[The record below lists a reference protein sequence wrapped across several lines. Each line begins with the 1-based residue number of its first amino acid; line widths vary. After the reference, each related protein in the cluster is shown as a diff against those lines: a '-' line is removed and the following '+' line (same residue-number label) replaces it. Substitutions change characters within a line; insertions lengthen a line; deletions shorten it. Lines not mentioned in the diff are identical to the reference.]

1 MRLHVRAF
9 PNSCLLCGGKMQSIG
24 MSRRCFGCTRILL
37 ITAALFV
44 EMMALAGHAGA
55 QEPPVTPKPGTTP
68 KSPATD
74 EHAGTSTFLHEL
86 AQEAEQKNPQI
97 AASFHAW
104 QASRKVP
111 KQVSALPETQLSVQQ
126 FSVGSP
132 RPFAGY
138 GNSDFAYIGFGASQD
153 IHFPGKRQL
162 RASVAE
168 HQAASME
175 AQTDS
180 MRRTVVGN
188 LKMVY
193 FRLAYIQQT
202 LGVLQ
207 RSNELLSQVQEATEA
222 RYRVGQGN
230 QQDVLKA
237 QLQHTKILQE
247 VAHHHQEEGLLEAQI
262 KQLLGRPQESP
273 DIGAETLTVR
283 RLPYSAAELLQK
295 AREQNPDVHS
305 KQASM
310 RQQETQVELAR
321 KNFRPD
327 FNVQYNYEH
336 TGSQTRDYYMATY
349 GIRLP
354 NRGRQKAELAE
365 AQENQERARKELDAE
380 TQRVLSEVQQQYVRA
395 KTSEERLKS
404 YSDGL
409 VPQSE
414 ATFQSALSAY
424 QSNKQDFESLLSSFL
439 DVLNLDLEYRNELV
453 DHESALAELERM
465 TGVDLP

>member
-1 MRLHVRAF
+1 
-9 PNSCLLCGGKMQSIG
+9 MQSIYL
-24 MSRRCFGCTRILL
+24 SRSVFGSTRISF

-44 EMMALAGHAGA
+44 GTLALAGNVGA
-55 QEPPVTPKPGTTP
+55 QEPTSSQRPVPE
-68 KSPATD
+68 SPAMA
-74 EHAGTSTFLHEL
+74 EHNAAPTSLREL
-86 AQEAEQKNPQI
+86 IQEAEQKNPQI

-104 QASRKVP
+104 QASRDVP
-111 KQVSALPETQLSVQQ
+111 KQVSALPETQLSMQQ

-138 GNSDFAYIGFGASQD
+138 SNSDFAYIGFGASQD
-153 IHFPGKRQL
+153 VPYPGKRQL
-162 RASVAE
+162 RAQVAE
-168 HQAASME
+168 HEADSME

-180 MRRTVVGN
+180 VRRTVVGI

-193 FRLAYIQQT
+193 FRVAYIQQT

-207 RSNELLSQVQEATEA
+207 GSDALLTQVQEATEA

-247 VAHHHQEEGLLEAQI
+247 IAHHHQEEGLLEAQI
-262 KQLLGRPQESP
+262 KEVLGRPQESV
-273 DIGAETLTVR
+273 DIVAETLTLR
-283 RLPYSAAELLQK
+283 ALPYTAADLLQK
-295 AREQNPDVHS
+295 AREQNPDLHS
-305 KQASM
+305 KQASI
-310 RQQETQVELAR
+310 RQRETQVELAHR
-321 KNFRPD
+321 NFRPD

-336 TGSQTRDYYMATY
+336 TASQFKDYYMASFSV
-349 GIRLP
+349 RLP
-354 NRGRQKAELAE
+354 NRSRQRAVLAE
-365 AQENQERARKELDAE
+365 AEQNQERARQELDAE
-380 TQRVLSEVQQQYVRA
+380 SQRVLSEVQQQYIRA
-395 KTSEERLKS
+395 KTSEERLKI

-414 ATFQSALSAY
+414 ATFRSALSAY
-424 QSNKQDFESLLSSFL
+424 QSNRQDFESLLSGFL

-453 DHESALAELERM
+453 DHESALAELERL

>member
-1 MRLHVRAF
+1 
-9 PNSCLLCGGKMQSIG
+9 MQSTYLYR
-24 MSRRCFGCTRILL
+24 SLFGCTRILL
-37 ITAALFV
+37 IGAAVFVGTMLLPTTGTAQQT
-44 EMMALAGHAGA
+44 GNSR
-55 QEPPVTPKPGTTP
+55 QQSPTPESPGI
-68 KSPATD
+68 A
-74 EHAGTSTFLHEL
+74 EHAGMPTSLREL
-86 AQEAEQKNPQI
+86 IREAEQKNPQI
-97 AASFHAW
+97 ATSFHAW
-104 QASRKVP
+104 QASRNVP

-138 GNSDFAYIGFGASQD
+138 SNSDFAYIGFGASQD
-153 IHFPGKRQL
+153 IPYPGKRQL
-162 RASVAE
+162 RAQVAE
-168 HQAASME
+168 HEADSME

-180 MRRTVVGN
+180 VRRAVAGN
-188 LKMVY
+188 LKTVY
-193 FRLAYIQQT
+193 FRLAYIQQS

-207 RSNELLSQVQEATEA
+207 KSDQLLTQVQEATEA

-247 VAHHHQEEGLLEAQI
+247 IAHHHQEEGLVEAQI
-262 KQLLGRPQESP
+262 KQVLGRSQDSA
-273 DIGAETLTVR
+273 DIVTETLTVR
-283 RLPYSAAELLQK
+283 TLPYSAAELLQK
-295 AREQNPDVHS
+295 AGEQNPDVHS
-305 KQASM
+305 KQASI
-310 RQQETQVELAR
+310 RQQEAKVELAH

-336 TGSQTRDYYMATY
+336 TGSQTRDYYMATF

-365 AQENQERARKELDAE
+365 AQENQERARQELDSE
-380 TQRVLSEVQQQYVRA
+380 SQRVLSEVQQQYVRA
-395 KTSEERLKS
+395 KTSEERLKI

-424 QSNKQDFESLLSSFL
+424 QSNRQDFESLLSGFL
-439 DVLNLDLEYRNELV
+439 DVLNLDLDYRNELV
-453 DHESALAELERM
+453 EHESALAELERL
-465 TGVDLP
+465 TGVDVP

>member
-1 MRLHVRAF
+1 MAEH
-9 PNSCLLCGGKMQSIG
+9 N
-24 MSRRCFGCTRILL
+24 
-37 ITAALFV
+37 AA
-44 EMMALAGHAGA
+44 
-55 QEPPVTPKPGTTP
+55 P
-68 KSPATD
+68 
-74 EHAGTSTFLHEL
+74 TSLHEL
-86 AQEAEQKNPQI
+86 VIEAGQKNPQI

-104 QASRKVP
+104 QASRNVP

-138 GNSDFAYIGFGASQD
+138 SNSDFAYIGFGASQD
-153 IHFPGKRQL
+153 IPYPGKRQL

-168 HQAASME
+168 HEAASME

-180 MRRTVVGN
+180 VRRTVVRN

-207 RSNELLSQVQEATEA
+207 RSDELLNQVQEASQA

-247 VAHHHQEEGLLEAQI
+247 IAHHHQEEGLLEAQI
-262 KQLLGRPQESP
+262 KQALGRPQESA
-273 DIGAETLTVR
+273 DIVAETLTVR
-283 RLPYSAAELLQK
+283 GLPYSAAELLQK

-305 KQASM
+305 KQAAIG
-310 RQQETQVELAR
+310 QQEAQVELAH

-327 FNVQYNYEH
+327 FNVQYTYEH
-336 TGSQTRDYYMATY
+336 TGSQARDYYMAMF

-354 NRGRQKAELAE
+354 NRGRQKAELAQ
-365 AQENQERARKELDAE
+365 AQENQERARQELDAE
-380 TQRVLSEVQQQYVRA
+380 SQRVLSEVQQQYVRA
-395 KTSEERLKS
+395 KTSEERLKI

-424 QSNKQDFESLLSSFL
+424 QSNRQDFESLLSGFL

-453 DHESALAELERM
+453 EHESALAELERL
-465 TGVDLP
+465 TGVDVP

>member
-1 MRLHVRAF
+1 VLF
-9 PNSCLLCGGKMQSIG
+9 
-24 MSRRCFGCTRILL
+24 FGTLFGAGD
-37 ITAALFV
+37 AA
-44 EMMALAGHAGA
+44 A
-55 QEPPVTPKPGTTP
+55 QEPASPQKRTFESPGM
-68 KSPATD
+68 A
-74 EHAGTSTFLHEL
+74 EHAGMAMPLREL
-86 AQEAEQKNPQI
+86 IQEAEQKNPQI

-104 QASRKVP
+104 QASRNVP
-111 KQVSALPETQLSVQQ
+111 TQASALPETQFSVQQ

-132 RPFAGY
+132 RPFSGY
-138 GNSDFAYIGFGASQD
+138 SNSDFAYIGFGASQD
-153 IHFPGKRQL
+153 IPYPGKRQL
-162 RASVAE
+162 RGRVAE
-168 HQAASME
+168 HEADSME

-180 MRRTVVGN
+180 VRRAVVGN

-193 FRLAYIQQT
+193 FRLAFIQQT

-207 RSNELLSQVQEATEA
+207 RSDELLNQVREASEA
-222 RYRVGQGN
+222 RYRVGQGT

-247 VAHHHQEEGLLEAQI
+247 IAHHHQEEGLLEAQI
-262 KQLLGRPQESP
+262 KQALGRPQESA
-273 DIGAETLTVR
+273 DIVAETLTVR
-283 RLPYSAAELLQK
+283 SLPYSAAELLQK
-295 AREQNPDVHS
+295 ASEQNPDVHS
-305 KQASM
+305 KQASI

-336 TGSQTRDYYMATY
+336 TGSQTRDYYMATF

-365 AQENQERARKELDAE
+365 AQENQERARQELDGE
-380 TQRVLSEVQQQYVRA
+380 SQRVLSEVQQQYVRA
-395 KTSEERLKS
+395 TTSEERLKI

-424 QSNKQDFESLLSSFL
+424 QSNRQDFESLLSGFL

-453 DHESALAELERM
+453 EHESALAELERL

>member
-1 MRLHVRAF
+1 
-9 PNSCLLCGGKMQSIG
+9 MQSTYL
-24 MSRRCFGCTRILL
+24 SRSLFGSTRISLISAAVVVGTMLL
-37 ITAALFV
+37 PVNGAAQQTGNSQQLGSTP
-44 EMMALAGHAGA
+44 ESPGMAQHAGM
-55 QEPPVTPKPGTTP
+55 P
-68 KSPATD
+68 
-74 EHAGTSTFLHEL
+74 TSLREL
-86 AQEAEQKNPQI
+86 IQEAEQKNPQI

-104 QASRKVP
+104 QASRNVP
-111 KQVSALPETQLSVQQ
+111 KQASALPETQLSVQQ

-138 GNSDFAYIGFGASQD
+138 SNSDFAYIGFGASQD
-153 IHFPGKRQL
+153 IPYPGKRQL
-162 RASVAE
+162 RGRVAE
-168 HQAASME
+168 HEADSME
-175 AQTDS
+175 AQTDLV
-180 MRRTVVGN
+180 RRAVVGN

-193 FRLAYIQQT
+193 FRLSYIQQT

-207 RSNELLSQVQEATEA
+207 RSDALLNQVQEASEA

-262 KQLLGRPQESP
+262 KQVLGRPQESA
-273 DIGAETLTVR
+273 DIVAETLILRT
-283 RLPYSAAELLQK
+283 LPYSAAELLQK

-305 KQASM
+305 KQASI
-310 RQQETQVELAR
+310 RQQETQVELAH

-336 TGSQTRDYYMATY
+336 TGSQTRDYYMATF

-365 AQENQERARKELDAE
+365 AQENQERARQELDSE
-380 TQRVLSEVQQQYVRA
+380 SQRVLSEVQQQYVRA
-395 KTSEERLKS
+395 TTAEERLKI

-424 QSNKQDFESLLSSFL
+424 QSNRQDFESLLSGFL
-439 DVLNLDLEYRNELV
+439 DVLNLDLEYRSELV
-453 DHESALAELERM
+453 EHESALAELERL

>member
-1 MRLHVRAF
+1 
-9 PNSCLLCGGKMQSIG
+9 MQSIG
-24 MSRRCFGCTRILL
+24 FSRSLFGCTRISFV
-37 ITAALFV
+37 TAALFFG
-44 EMMALAGHAGA
+44 ALALLGNAGA
-55 QEPPVTPKPGTTP
+55 QEPPSQQKQIPE
-68 KSPATD
+68 SPDMAG
-74 EHAGTSTFLHEL
+74 HAGSPTSLHEL
-86 AQEAEQKNPQI
+86 VQEAEQKNPQI

-104 QASRKVP
+104 QASRNVP
-111 KQVSALPETQLSVQQ
+111 KRASALPETQVSVQQ

-138 GNSDFAYIGFGASQD
+138 SNSDFAYIGFGASQD
-153 IHFPGKRQL
+153 IPYPGKRKL
-162 RASVAE
+162 RAQVAE
-168 HQAASME
+168 HEADSME
-175 AQTDS
+175 AQTDAV
-180 MRRTVVGN
+180 RRTVAGN

-207 RSNELLSQVQEATEA
+207 KSDQLLNQVQEATEA
-222 RYRVGQGN
+222 RYRVGHGN

-247 VAHHHQEEGLLEAQI
+247 LAHHHQEEGLLEAQI
-262 KQLLGRPQESP
+262 KQILGRPQESA
-273 DIGAETLTVR
+273 DLFAETLTLR
-283 RLPYSAAELLQK
+283 ALPYTAADLAQK

-305 KQASM
+305 KQASI
-310 RQQETQVELAR
+310 RQQETQVELAH

-327 FNVQYNYEH
+327 FNVSYTYQH
-336 TGSQTRDYYMATY
+336 TADKFRDYYMATF

-365 AQENQERARKELDAE
+365 AQENQERARQELDAE
-380 TQRVLSEVQQQYVRA
+380 SQRVLSDVQQQYVRA
-395 KTSEERLKS
+395 KTAEERLKI

-414 ATFQSALSAY
+414 ATFQSVLSAY
-424 QSNKQDFESLLSSFL
+424 QSNKEDFESLLSGFL

-453 DHESALAELERM
+453 EHESALAELERL

>member
-1 MRLHVRAF
+1 
-9 PNSCLLCGGKMQSIG
+9 MQSTYL
-24 MSRRCFGCTRILL
+24 SQSLFGCTRISF
-37 ITAALFV
+37 IVAALFFGL
-44 EMMALAGHAGA
+44 ALVGNAGA
-55 QEPPVTPKPGTTP
+55 QEPPSPERQTPE
-68 KSPATD
+68 SPRMA
-74 EHAGTSTFLHEL
+74 EHVGIPMSLREL
-86 AQEAEQKNPQI
+86 IQEAEQKNPQI

-104 QASRKVP
+104 QASRNVP

-138 GNSDFAYIGFGASQD
+138 SNSDFAYIGFGASQD
-153 IHFPGKRQL
+153 IPYPGKRQL
-162 RASVAE
+162 RARAAE
-168 HQAASME
+168 HGADSMQ

-180 MRRTVVGN
+180 TRRAVVGN

-193 FRLAYIQQT
+193 FRMAYVQQT

-207 RSNELLSQVQEATEA
+207 RSDALLAQVQEAAEA

-247 VAHHHQEEGLLEAQI
+247 IAHHHQEEGVLEAQI
-262 KQLLGRPQESP
+262 KQVLGRSQESA
-273 DIGAETLTVR
+273 DIVAEPLTLRV
-283 RLPYSAAELLQK
+283 LPYTTAELLQR

-305 KQASM
+305 KQASI
-310 RQQETQVELAR
+310 RQQETQVELAH

-327 FNVQYNYEH
+327 FNVQYTYEH
-336 TGSQTRDYYMATY
+336 TGSQTRDYYMATF

-365 AQENQERARKELDAE
+365 AQENHERVRQELDAE
-380 TQRVLSEVQQQYVRA
+380 SQRVLSEVQQQYVRA
-395 KTSEERLKS
+395 TTSEERLKI

-424 QSNKQDFESLLSSFL
+424 QSNKQDFESLLSGFL

-453 DHESALAELERM
+453 EHESALAELERL

>member
-1 MRLHVRAF
+1 
-9 PNSCLLCGGKMQSIG
+9 MQSTYS
-24 MSRRCFGCTRILL
+24 SRSLFGCARISF
-37 ITAALFV
+37 INVALFV
-44 EMMALAGHAGA
+44 GTLALVGNAAA
-55 QEPPVTPKPGTTP
+55 QELPTSQKLVPE
-68 KSPATD
+68 SPSMAEYAGMAT
-74 EHAGTSTFLHEL
+74 SLREL
-86 AQEAEQKNPQI
+86 VQEAEQKNPQI
-97 AASFHAW
+97 AASLHAW
-104 QASRKVP
+104 QASRSIP

-138 GNSDFAYIGFGASQD
+138 SNSDFAYIGLGASQD
-153 IHFPGKRQL
+153 IPYPGKRQL
-162 RASVAE
+162 RAQVAE
-168 HQAASME
+168 HEAESME
-175 AQTDS
+175 AQTNS
-180 MRRTVVGN
+180 VRRTVVGN

-207 RSNELLSQVQEATEA
+207 RSDELLSQVQEACEA

-247 VAHHHQEEGLLEAQI
+247 IAHRHQEEGLFEAQI
-262 KQLLGRPQESP
+262 KQALGRPQESA
-273 DIGAETLTVR
+273 DIVTETLTVR
-283 RLPYSAAELLQK
+283 TLPYSAAELLQK

-305 KQASM
+305 KQASI
-310 RQQETQVELAR
+310 RQQETRVELAH

-327 FNVQYNYEH
+327 FNVQYAYEH
-336 TGSQTRDYYMATY
+336 TGSQTRDYYMATF

-380 TQRVLSEVQQQYVRA
+380 SQRVLSEVQQQYIRA
-395 KTSEERLKS
+395 KTSEERLKI

-409 VPQSE
+409 VPQS
-414 ATFQSALSAY
+414 ATTFQSALSAY
-424 QSNKQDFESLLSSFL
+424 QSNRQDFESLLSGFL

-453 DHESALAELERM
+453 EHESALAELERL

>member
-1 MRLHVRAF
+1 
-9 PNSCLLCGGKMQSIG
+9 
-24 MSRRCFGCTRILL
+24 
-37 ITAALFV
+37 
-44 EMMALAGHAGA
+44 MALLPLKGTA
-55 QEPPVTPKPGTTP
+55 QQTGDSQQPGSPPDSPGM
-68 KSPATD
+68 A
-74 EHAGTSTFLHEL
+74 EHAGTPSLLREL
-86 AQEAEQKNPQI
+86 VEEAEQKNPQI

-104 QASRKVP
+104 QASRNVP
-111 KQVSALPETQLSVQQ
+111 KQVSALPETQVSVQQ

-138 GNSDFAYIGFGASQD
+138 SNSDFAYIGFGASQD
-153 IHFPGKRQL
+153 IPYPGKRQL
-162 RASVAE
+162 RAHAAE
-168 HQAASME
+168 QEADSMG

-180 MRRTVVGN
+180 IRRTVVGN

-207 RSNELLSQVQEATEA
+207 RSDELLNQVQEAAEA

-247 VAHHHQEEGLLEAQI
+247 IAHHHQEEALFEAQI
-262 KQLLGRPQESP
+262 KQLLGRPQESA
-273 DIGAETLTVR
+273 DIVAEPLTLRTR
-283 RLPYSAAELLQK
+283 PYTAAELLQR

-305 KQASM
+305 KQASIR
-310 RQQETQVELAR
+310 RQDTQVELAH
-321 KNFRPD
+321 KEFRPD
-327 FNVQYNYEH
+327 FNVGYTYEH
-336 TGSQTRDYYMATY
+336 TASQFRDYYMAS
-349 GIRLP
+349 ISVRLP
-354 NRGRQKAELAE
+354 NRGRQRAALAE
-365 AQENQERARKELDAE
+365 AEQNQERARQELDAE
-380 TQRVLSEVQQQYVRA
+380 SQRVLSEVQQQYVRA
-395 KTSEERLKS
+395 NTSEEQLKI

-424 QSNKQDFESLLSSFL
+424 QSNRQDFESLLSGFL

-453 DHESALAELERM
+453 EHESALAELERV

>member
-1 MRLHVRAF
+1 
-9 PNSCLLCGGKMQSIG
+9 MQSIYL
-24 MSRRCFGCTRILL
+24 SRSLFGCTRISL

-44 EMMALAGHAGA
+44 GTLALGGVAGA
-55 QEPPVTPKPGTTP
+55 QEPTSSPRPVPE
-68 KSPATD
+68 SPAMA
-74 EHAGTSTFLHEL
+74 EHNAAPTSLHEL
-86 AQEAEQKNPQI
+86 VIEAEQKNPYI

-104 QASRKVP
+104 QASRNVP

-138 GNSDFAYIGFGASQD
+138 SNSDFAYIGFGASQD
-153 IHFPGKRQL
+153 IPYPGKRQL
-162 RASVAE
+162 RAHAAE
-168 HQAASME
+168 HEADSME

-180 MRRTVVGN
+180 MRRAVVGN
-188 LKMVY
+188 LKTVY

-202 LGVLQ
+202 LEVLQ
-207 RSNELLSQVQEATEA
+207 SSDVLLNQVQEAAEA

-262 KQLLGRPQESP
+262 KQVLGRPQESA
-273 DIGAETLTVR
+273 DIVAEALTLRT
-283 RLPYSAAELLQK
+283 LPYTSAELLQR

-305 KQASM
+305 KQAFI
-310 RQQETQVELAR
+310 RQQDTQVELAH
-321 KNFRPD
+321 KEFRPD
-327 FNVQYNYEH
+327 FNVGYTYEH
-336 TGSQTRDYYMATY
+336 NASQFRDYYMASFSV
-349 GIRLP
+349 RLP
-354 NRGRQKAELAE
+354 NRGRQRAALAE
-365 AQENQERARKELDAE
+365 AEQNQERARQELDAE
-380 TQRVLSEVQQQYVRA
+380 SQRVLSEVQQQYVRVR
-395 KTSEERLKS
+395 TSEEQLKI
-404 YSDGL
+404 YTDGL

-424 QSNKQDFESLLSSFL
+424 QSNRQEFESLLSGFL
-439 DVLNLDLEYRNELV
+439 DVLNVDLEYRNELV
-453 DHESALAELERM
+453 EHESALAELERL

>member
-1 MRLHVRAF
+1 
-9 PNSCLLCGGKMQSIG
+9 MQSIYLPR
-24 MSRRCFGCTRILL
+24 SLFGCTRISLISAAVLVTTMLL
-37 ITAALFV
+37 PVKGAAQQTGNSQQPDATPESLV
-44 EMMALAGHAGA
+44 MA
-55 QEPPVTPKPGTTP
+55 
-68 KSPATD
+68 
-74 EHAGTSTFLHEL
+74 EHAGMPTSLREL
-86 AQEAEQKNPQI
+86 IQEAERKNPQV

-104 QASRKVP
+104 QASRSVP

-138 GNSDFAYIGFGASQD
+138 SNSDFAYIGFGASQD
-153 IHFPGKRQL
+153 IPYPGKRQL
-162 RASVAE
+162 RARVAE
-168 HQAASME
+168 HETDSME

-180 MRRTVVGN
+180 VRRAVVGN
-188 LKMVY
+188 LKTVY

-202 LGVLQ
+202 LGVLEKSDQ
-207 RSNELLSQVQEATEA
+207 LLNQVQEATEA

-247 VAHHHQEEGLLEAQI
+247 ITHHHQEEGLLEAQI
-262 KQLLGRPQESP
+262 KQVLGRPQESAE
-273 DIGAETLTVR
+273 IVAETLTLR
-283 RLPYSAAELLQK
+283 ALPYTATELLHR
-295 AREQNPDVHS
+295 AREQNPDVRS
-305 KQASM
+305 KQASI

-327 FNVQYNYEH
+327 FNVQYAYEH
-336 TGSQTRDYYMATY
+336 TGSQTRDYYMATF

-354 NRGRQKAELAE
+354 NRGRQKGELAE
-365 AQENQERARKELDAE
+365 AQENQERALQELDAE
-380 TQRVLSEVQQQYVRA
+380 SQRVLSEVQQQYVRT
-395 KTSEERLKS
+395 KTSEERLKI

-424 QSNKQDFESLLSSFL
+424 QSNRQDFESLLSRFL
-439 DVLNLDLEYRNELV
+439 DVLNLDLEYRSELV
-453 DHESALAELERM
+453 EHESALAELERR
-465 TGVDLP
+465 TGVDVP